1 MLAFDQ
7 VQPTVVSQLEIA
19 DYIDGLTV
27 VEHAGSQ
34 ANEKTIADALN
45 NRGVALSVW
54 PPHDTVL
61 IQGTAAQVNMEVE
74 LAVFIDL
81 NPERNDPVK
90 RLEGTNDLGDW
101 DAEQN
106 LPDIG
111 SSQPAKGDYYT
122 VSVAGSTGLNDNDNW
137 KVGDVAVFDGAE
149 WQYGPAPKE
158 MFKLVKAAVQ
168 AVLAYQGEVKNPRD
182 LFALSESNPIELDTF
197 DAGLYRYHIVFS
209 KRCVL

>member
-1 MLAFDQ
+1 MLQFAQ
-7 VQPTVVSQLEIA
+7 VQSQIVTQLQGA
-19 DYIDGLTV
+19 AYMAGLTIIA
-27 VEHAGSQ
+27 HLGSQ
-34 ANEKTIADALN
+34 ANEKSIADALE

-61 IQGTAAQVNMEVE
+61 IQGNAAQINMDAEV
-74 LAVFIDL
+74 AVFIDL
-81 NPERNDPVK
+81 NPERNDPIK
-90 RLEGTNDLGDW
+90 RLNGTTDLGDW
-101 DAEQN
+101 DADQN

-122 VSVAGSTGLNDNDNW
+122 VSVAGSTGLNDNDEW
-137 KVGDVAVFDGAE
+137 EVGDVAVFDGAE

-158 MFKLVKAAVQ
+158 MFALIKAAVQ
-168 AVLAYQGEVKNPRD
+168 SVLAYRGEVANPRD
-182 LFALSESNPIELDTF
+182 FFSLSESNPVQLDTF